1 MNHKE
6 PVLSVCMIVKNE
18 AHQLAEALE
27 NFQGFADE
35 IVVVD
40 TGSTDGTADL
50 ARRFTPQVFDFP
62 WCDDFSA
69 ARNQSLE
76 HARGSHVLWMD
87 ADDRVETDM
96 VERINKLKE
105 VFDGQTAYYF
115 ILQDMNRSG
124 PSCSF
129 YQLRCVPRREDVRF
143 VGRIHEQLTFGGLFP
158 LTVEIV
164 IRHHGYLHKG
174 IHRSKLERNLALL
187 KRERDD
193 GRDDAFIHY
202 YLSLTSESLDRISES
217 VEHMKLA
224 LAHLEREAR
233 RNQGPVAK
241 KMAIRALMEAHFQMA
256 RLYRKAGDGALA
268 LRHVTLAQAL
278 AGDDASS
285 QYCLG
290 LLYQECGR
298 PRMALNCFEKAFKAE
313 AVLSL
318 FPSVP
323 LPTRDRLLIHMAFSH
338 LRTKEY
344 PMATQRLKDAE
355 AMGLNPV
362 EAWELL
368 GYLALNQSEWTIALH
383 AYEAASRVG
392 ELSPVGF
399 YFLGFLYQQR
409 KLAGKA
415 LECYRKALTKD
426 PDHENSR
433 RGLESVLLQLGRPS
447 EVSRLQAISG

>member
-1 MNHKE
+1 MSSRE

-27 NFQGFADE
+27 NFQAFADE

-40 TGSTDGTADL
+40 TGSTDGTADV
-50 ARRFTPQVFDFP
+50 ARRFTPQVFDFM

-69 ARNQSLE
+69 ARNQSLS

-87 ADDRVETDM
+87 ADDRVEPNM
-96 VERINKLKE
+96 VERINQLKG
-105 VFDGQTAYYF
+105 VFDGRTAYYF

-129 YQLRCVPRREDVRF
+129 YQLRCVPRKDDVKF
-143 VGRIHEQLTFGGLFP
+143 VGRIHEQLTLGDLAP

-164 IRHHGYLHKG
+164 IHHHGYLHKG

-187 KRERDD
+187 KKERDD

-202 YLSLTSESLDRISES
+202 YLSLTSESLDQMSES
-217 VEHMKLA
+217 VEHMQQA
-224 LAHLEREAR
+224 LTHLEREAR

-241 KMAIRALMEAHFQMA
+241 KMAMRALMEAHFQMA
-256 RLYRKAGDGALA
+256 RLHRKAGSEALA
-268 LRHVTLAQAL
+268 LRHVTRAQAL

-298 PRMALNCFEKAFKAE
+298 PRMALGCIEKAFAAE

-318 FPSVP
+318 FPSAP
-323 LPTRDRLLIHMAFSH
+323 LPTRDKLLVHMAFSH
-338 LRTKEY
+338 LRLKEY
-344 PMATQRLKDAE
+344 ALATQRIKDAE

-368 GYLALNQSEWTIALH
+368 GYLALNQKEWTIALH

-409 KLAGKA
+409 KLADKA
-415 LECYRKALTKD
+415 LECYRRTLDKD
-426 PDHENSR
+426 PDHENAR
-433 RGLESVLLQLGRPS
+433 RGLESVLLELARPS
-447 EVSRLQAISG
+447 EASRLHASHG